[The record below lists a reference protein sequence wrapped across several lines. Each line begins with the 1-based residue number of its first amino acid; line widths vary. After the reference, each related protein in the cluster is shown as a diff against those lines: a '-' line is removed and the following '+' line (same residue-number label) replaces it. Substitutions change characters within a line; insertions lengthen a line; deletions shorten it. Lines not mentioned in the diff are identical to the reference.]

1 MKTVQVA
8 IGDPE
13 YSRTISNLLRRE
25 GTHSV
30 VVVDQPDPAVD
41 GVIVLDCEH
50 LERCALDAVPA
61 DRLILITR
69 KDPDK
74 LARIWNAGIRH
85 VVFEEDS
92 PNTVQ
97 LAVSAAELR
106 QPRPVPNR
114 APRET
119 EGGISPRLALH
130 RHSQL
135 RPRAELTVLAENV
148 SEQYRVCHHRFRFSF
163 HEEDVH

>member
-8 IGDPE
+8 IGDAE

-30 VVVDQPDPAVD
+30 VVVDQPDLSLD

-50 LERCALDAVPA
+50 LERFALDAVVA
-61 DRLILITR
+61 DRFILITR
-69 KDPDK
+69 KDPDR

-106 QPRPVPNR
+106 QPRLVPNR
-114 APRET
+114 SLRQQEGVAP
-119 EGGISPRLALH
+119 GPVFH

-135 RPRAELTVLAENV
+135 RPRAELPVFAENV
-148 SEQYRVCHHRFRFSF
+148 SDQYRVCHHRFRFSF
-163 HEEDVH
+163 HEDVY

>member
-8 IGDPE
+8 IRDAGCAE
-13 YSRTISNLLRRE
+13 SICNVLRRE
-25 GTHSV
+25 GRHTV
-30 VVVDQPDPAVD
+30 LVVDQPDLSLE

-50 LERCALDAVPA
+50 LERVGIAAEQP
-61 DRLILITR
+61 DRFVLITR
-69 KDPDK
+69 KDPDR

-85 VVFEEDS
+85 VVFEDDS

-106 QPRPVPNR
+106 QLRP
-114 APRET
+114 APGREIPDLRGR
-119 EGGISPRLALH
+119 EGGTPLR

-135 RPRAELTVLAENV
+135 RRGSGLPILGGNGTDQCRA
-148 SEQYRVCHHRFRFSF
+148 CHYHFPVKSPDEF
-163 HEEDVH
+163 